1 MPFEFIGN
9 IKRNYLNKKS
19 KIPQKNLIIVQF
31 WWELCLQ
38 WAVLAGGP
46 LLHLYCYLWF
56 VARNPGKRQKPQ
68 SNWDLNWKS
77 LLGNLYIFH
86 FQRENFSQVFAFDIE
101 TIFLGNLHLYA
112 IRSLVASNPRAPL
125 ENPPLVSSSPPS
137 SNPSVAIP
145 FPPPSNLIRL
155 LAFLFIALLIY
166 VSHQNR

>member
-68 SNWDLNWKS
+68 STWDLNWKIPLGKS
-77 LLGNLYIFH
+77 LHISLSERKFFTSFCIRHWNY
-86 FQRENFSQVFAFDIE
+86 FS
-101 TIFLGNLHLYA
+101 GK
-112 IRSLVASNPRAPL
+112 PL
-125 ENPPLVSSSPPS
+125 FICNKISSGLLPQGSPWKSPS
-137 SNPSVAIP
+137 SLFLTP
-145 FPPPSNLIRL
+145 FLQPLCSNTFSTPLLPHPATGFLIDS
-155 LAFLFIALLIY
+155 LAYLCI
-166 VSHQNR
+166 SSK